1 MVIVFGG
8 VQSSNQPSSLKQK
21 TDSYCTKASVRAR
34 LLQLETHMEVTRGI
48 YSKETRGLD

>member
-8 VQSSNQPSSLKQK
+8 VQSSNQSSSLKQK
-21 TDSYCTKASVRAR
+21 TNSYCTKANVLAR
-34 LLQLETHMEVTRGI
+34 LLRLEAHMEVTRGI